1 MRGVEYTVYLI
12 INDVFK
18 IPVFNQMITDH
29 KSVLKLFGSVIYHK
43 PHYIFKSKF
52 YGFHNRIICLSS
64 IDDIRMSGYFIG
76 IDRYIHMRK
85 LFLDTVSSAGF
96 NATSITSK
104 IYKLI

>member
-1 MRGVEYTVYLI
+1 MRGVEYNVYLI

-52 YGFHNRIICLSS
+52 YEFHNRKIGLF
-64 IDDIRMSGYFIG
+64 SGN
-76 IDRYIHMRK
+76 DNHRW
-85 LFLDTVSSAGF
+85 LFYW
-96 NATSITSK
+96 N
-104 IYKLI
+104 